1 MKLFRF
7 LPAIKALPA
16 PKRRLLLCAALAVL
30 LLAVAAFAE
39 FLCPYDPAAQIFPTL
54 EGPSLA
60 HPAGTDRYGRDLFSR
75 LLMGLQT
82 SVFSA
87 LALVGIVVI
96 LGTALGMLCGY
107 RGGRLDGI
115 IMRLADLCLAFPGLV
130 LALAAAALLGGGVR
144 NGVLALALVNWPKYA
159 RIARSQTLA
168 LKNTDYVAAARLAG
182 DNARELLLRHILP
195 NALGPILVTA
205 TLDIG
210 AMVMELAALSF
221 LGLGAQP
228 PTAELGSMMS
238 ENRSMM
244 QTYPWVV
251 MGPGIAIF
259 LAVAVF
265 NLLGEAVR
273 DALDPGKKEEP
284 VRQKKK
290 SGKKKKALAL
300 LLGTCCLL
308 GIFLPPLGEK
318 KGNSPA
324 AQDAKTTFVLGDT
337 TFNSENE
344 EPDVNPHNAYSG
356 WACIRYGIGET
367 LFRYSETMELEPW
380 LAAGW
385 EQIDTLTW
393 QITLR
398 EGISFSSGRPLI
410 GESVKE
416 CLEHLVQVHP
426 RAAGDLMLD
435 TITAQGQTVTI
446 RTTSPNPTLLHG
458 LSDPY
463 SCIIDMEEG
472 VKEGMVTGTGPYVPV
487 SLISG
492 QELHL
497 IRNEQYWNGQPG
509 FEKITVL
516 TITDGDTLTMA
527 LQSGEIDGAYGL
539 PYVSYS
545 LFEQGDYTFSS
556 CATSRAFLLHMNF
569 ESPVTSHKAVRQAIA
584 MGIDKDRFVQDLL
597 GGHGYPA
604 DGAFPQ
610 GFAFSGKVT
619 AKEYDPE
626 GAKKLLAENGWID
639 QNGDGIREKGGQP
652 LTLRWL
658 TYSSRQELPL
668 LAESAQASLKELGIQ
683 VEIIS
688 TADHNTR
695 RQDPTAWDV
704 YASAMVTAPTGDP
717 AYFFATHCLDSSVAN
732 NGHYHNDAL
741 EELAAQLSRTFDDDQ
756 RSQLSQQMQQILLDD
771 DAFVFCSH
779 LQMSLVC
786 RKGITG
792 LTAHPCDFYEITAA
806 LAPTGETK

>member
-1 MKLFRF
+1 MKLPYSFPS
-7 LPAIKALPA
+7 LAALPA
-16 PKRRLLLCAALAVL
+16 QKRRLFLCAALAAL
-30 LLAVAAFAE
+30 LLLTAALAE
-39 FLCPYDPAAQIFPTL
+39 FLCPYDPSAQIFPIL

-87 LALVGIVVI
+87 LALVGIVVTV
-96 LGTALGMLCGY
+96 GTAVGMLCGY
-107 RGGRLDGI
+107 RSGRLDG
-115 IMRLADLCLAFPGLV
+115 MVMALSDLCLAFPGLV

-144 NGVLALALVNWPKYA
+144 NGVLALALVGWPKYA

-182 DNARELLLRHILP
+182 DNALELLLRHILP
-195 NALGPILVTA
+195 GALGPILVTA

-251 MGPGIAIF
+251 MGPGVAIF
-259 LAVAVF
+259 LAVAIF
-265 NLLGEAVR
+265 NLLGEAAR
-273 DALDPGKKEEP
+273 DALDPVRKKEPIRRREKN
-284 VRQKKK
+284 RGTKK
-290 SGKKKKALAL
+290 SLALSLAVCCLMAVLLPSGAEKAL
-300 LLGTCCLL
+300 
-308 GIFLPPLGEK
+308 
-318 KGNSPA
+318 PA
-324 AQDAKTTFVLGDT
+324 APGKDKTTFVLGDT

-344 EPDVNPHNAYSG
+344 ISDVNPHNAYSG

-367 LFRYSETMELEPW
+367 LFRYSETMEPEPW
-380 LAAGW
+380 LASGW
-385 EQIDTLTW
+385 KQIDSLTW
-393 QITLR
+393 EITLR
-398 EGISFSSGRPLI
+398 EGISFSSGRPLTA
-410 GESVKE
+410 ESVKE

-426 RAAGDLMLD
+426 RAKGDLMLD
-435 TITAQGQTVTI
+435 TITAEGQNLTI
-446 RTTSPNPTLLHG
+446 RTFSPNPTLIHC

-472 VKEGMVTGTGPYVPV
+472 VKEGMVWGTGPYVPV

-539 PYVSYS
+539 PYVSYP
-545 LFEQGDYTFSS
+545 LFEQGGYTFSS

-597 GGHGYPA
+597 EGHGYPA
-604 DGAFPQ
+604 SGAFPQ
-610 GFAFSGKVT
+610 SFAFSGKVA
-619 AKEYDPE
+619 AKDYDPE
-626 GAKKLLAENGWID
+626 GAKALLTQNGWID
-639 QNGDGIREKGGQP
+639 EDGDGIREKEGQK
-652 LTLRWL
+652 LCIRWL

-668 LAESAQASLKELGIQ
+668 LAQSAQASLKEIGIQ

-688 TADHNTR
+688 TADHNAR
-695 RQDPTAWDV
+695 RQDPAAWDV
-704 YASAMVTAPTGDP
+704 YANAMVTSPTGDP
-717 AYFFATHCLDSSVAN
+717 AYFFATHCLDTSPAN
-732 NGHYHNDAL
+732 NGHYHSDAL
-741 EELAAQLSRTFDDDQ
+741 EELADQLSRTFDSDE
-756 RSQLSQQMQQILLDD
+756 RARLSQQMQQILLDD

-786 RKGITG
+786 RDDFTG
-792 LTAHPCDFYEITAA
+792 FTAHPCDFYEITAA
-806 LAPTGETK
+806 LAPKSSQK